1 MNDYLIDSFRNTGF
15 ILAVVPTTIK
25 VIMPPNATEGIK
37 PISLAVMPDSNA
49 PNSFD
54 EPMKMLF
61 TEATRPRM
69 CSGV

>member
-1 MNDYLIDSFRNTGF
+1 MNGYLIDNFRNTGF

-25 VIMPPNATEGIK
+25 VMIPPNATEGIS
-37 PISLAVMPDSNA
+37 PISLAVIPDSNA